1 MGKAGCGVHE
11 RVCKGKE
18 DTRREGPKWSDWG
31 ERRTTRAR
39 ESERESGT
47 RHLPLP
53 RGNLTFRLGLR
64 EPTDPEESTEG
75 RSPM

>member
-1 MGKAGCGVHE
+1 MRGVHE
-11 RVCKGKE
+11 RVRGGKE
-18 DTRREGPKWSDWG
+18 DTRGEGLKV
-31 ERRTTRAR
+31 RRSGRGVRRATRAR

-64 EPTDPEESTEG
+64 EPTDPEESVEG
-75 RSPM
+75 RSPT